1 MGAPGPHRKRGSIR
15 GRVFSAGKTQ
25 RRKKCTFL
33 HVAHSIPP
41 LHFFLLFFE
50 LFREMVP
57 VQLPRPLRAAAAA
70 AVRPRQVRALSSP
83 APRRAIG
90 GGAGRAT
97 PAAPEVGRRRQQ
109 CPPIVKAAAALSPSD
124 PDAPPPYELEDY
136 TPEANAEY
144 WETRPVSV
152 LKRGLVIGTQSARE
166 RSLFCRFEKQGRRR
180 RLASSLSP
188 EIFLSP
194 PPPSPPPPPQKKRG
208 RVCPLVRDPRLLLD
222 RGRPLHA

>member
-1 MGAPGPHRKRGSIR
+1 MRSSFVSVERRRRSVAIIGLCRRNCRQLRRRVAPARYWAGRHASGLYSPRARGSDLGAPGPHRKRGSIR

-41 LHFFLLFFE
+41 LHFFPLFFE

-97 PAAPEVGRRRQQ
+97 PAAPEVGRRRRQSGM
-109 CPPIVKAAAALSPSD
+109 IVKAAAALSPSD

-136 TPEANAEY
+136 TP
-144 WETRPVSV
+144 
-152 LKRGLVIGTQSARE
+152 
-166 RSLFCRFEKQGRRR
+166 
-180 RLASSLSP
+180 
-188 EIFLSP
+188 
-194 PPPSPPPPPQKKRG
+194 
-208 RVCPLVRDPRLLLD
+208 
-222 RGRPLHA
+222 